1 MRKLLVLGGVAALA
15 LWATPAGAT
24 PITDACPRLNGGFTG
39 GTAVDPTYQS
49 NAANLGTANGGCNVL
64 ITFGANGSITTTH
77 PNTQGFYDDGRD
89 DNLVGIVNNLG
100 VPITSFFLSSGSFA
114 IFNFDNDG
122 VCGTLT
128 TGAGGGVPGYTASNG
143 SMATLCGTSDSSGY
157 LPQGITKTG
166 GDIFQG
172 TVNFAGGIPS
182 GQAAFFS
189 LEGPVDQNLF
199 VGPPTT
205 GGTPTAVP
213 EPTSLLLLGTGIL
226 ACARRMRKAQFNV
239 E

>member
-1 MRKLLVLGGVAALA
+1 MRKLLVLCGMAALA
-15 LWATPAGAT
+15 LWGTPASAT
-24 PITDACPRLNGGFTG
+24 PITDACPRLNGGFSG
-39 GTAVDPTYQS
+39 NTAVDPTYLS
-49 NAANLGTANGGCNVL
+49 NAANPGTANGGCNVL
-64 ITFGANGSITTTH
+64 ITFAANGSITTTH
-77 PNTQGFYDDGRD
+77 PNTQGFYDIGGD

-100 VPITSFFLSSGSFA
+100 ASITSFFLSSGGA
-114 IFNFDNDG
+114 IFNFDGDG
-122 VCGTLT
+122 VCGTLSN
-128 TGAGGGVPGYTASNG
+128 GSGGGVPGYTASNG
-143 SMATLCGTSDSSGY
+143 SMATLCGTSDPSGY

-205 GGTPTAVP
+205 GGTPTVP

-226 ACARRMRKAQFNV
+226 AFARRMRKA
-239 E
+239 